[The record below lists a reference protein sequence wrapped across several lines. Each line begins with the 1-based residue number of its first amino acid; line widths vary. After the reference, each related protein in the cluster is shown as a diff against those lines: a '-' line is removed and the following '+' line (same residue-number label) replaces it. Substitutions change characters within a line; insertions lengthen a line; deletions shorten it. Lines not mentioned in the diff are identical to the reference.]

1 MNKFF
6 YIFLSV
12 FFLVSCGNNSP
23 LDERINQLEKLYKK
37 RKDQKAKEIAD
48 IKKYKYIAEE
58 EYNGCD
64 CSQNEFQEDY
74 ELSRYLSEFKE
85 MGKAEIMTYMNCGQ
99 KQLTAEG
106 MAVLDYSMDAVSEF
120 ISLQIDQYGFN
131 PYELSIEQAEL
142 LTKDSTFQKIF
153 PYKIKDFGS
162 FNNFTSDIFTY
173 EMFKGFTNDN
183 PNIQDGVP
191 VRIMQPDGYA
201 DPLSWDEITEYHY
214 VLRQIVEDY
223 IFEENVHYY
232 FICPSR
238 YEKENNYYVE
248 DDFATDDDTFLICA
262 ETYEAPP
269 VEGPDSDNDGLSDL
283 DEDAFGSNP
292 EIADSDGDGF
302 NDGDE
307 VNLWFTDPIDSGSI
321 PSDDEVYFFEN
332 CEEKP

>member
-120 ISLQIDQYGFN
+120 ISLQFDQYGFN

-173 EMFKGFTNDN
+173 EMFLGFM
-183 PNIQDGVP
+183 G
-191 VRIMQPDGYA
+191 PDGPSRIIQPGGIP
-201 DPLSWDEITEYHY
+201 DPLSLDEINEYRS

-223 IFEENVHYY
+223 IFQENVHYY

-238 YEKENNYYVE
+238 YEKENNSYEE

-269 VEGPDSDNDGLSDL
+269 VEGPDLDNDGLSDL
-283 DEDAFGSNP
+283 DEDAYGTNP
-292 EIADSDGDGF
+292 ELADSDGDGF

-307 VNLWFTDPIDSGSI
+307 INLWFTDPTDSGSI
-321 PSDDEVYFFEN
+321 PFDYEFIF
-332 CEEKP
+332 

>member
-1 MNKFF
+1 
-6 YIFLSV
+6 
-12 FFLVSCGNNSP
+12 
-23 LDERINQLEKLYKK
+23 
-37 RKDQKAKEIAD
+37 
-48 IKKYKYIAEE
+48 
-58 EYNGCD
+58 
-64 CSQNEFQEDY
+64 
-74 ELSRYLSEFKE
+74 
-85 MGKAEIMTYMNCGQ
+85 MNCGQ
-99 KQLTAEG
+99 KRLTAEG
-106 MAVLDYSMDAVSEF
+106 MAVLDNSMDAVSEL
-120 ISLQIDQYGFN
+120 ITLQVDQYGFN

-142 LTKDSTFQKIF
+142 LTKDTTFQKIF

-162 FNNFTSDIFTY
+162 YYNFTSDIFTY
-173 EMFKGFTNDN
+173 EMFIGIID
-183 PNIQDGVP
+183 PNGP
-191 VRIMQPDGYA
+191 FRIIQPDGIP
-201 DPLSWDEITEYHY
+201 DPLSMDEIIEYY
-214 VLRQIVEDY
+214 SVLQQIVEDY

-283 DEDAFGSNP
+283 DEDVFATNP

-321 PSDDEVYFFEN
+321 PFDDQVYFFEN